1 VPFLLVFIGSGLGG
15 MARHGVG
22 LLSLRWFGPN
32 FPFGTLAINIVGS
45 ALMGLVVGVFAK
57 LNLPQQSV
65 RLFLTT
71 GILGGFTTFSTFSLD
86 TVALWERGRSLA
98 AAGYVLASVVVSLA
112 AMVATMTLVRR
123 LG

>member
-1 VPFLLVFIGSGLGG
+1 MPFLLVVIGSGLGG

-32 FPFGTLAINIVGS
+32 FPFGALAINIVGS

-86 TVALWERGRSLA
+86 TVALSEPA
-98 AAGYVLASVVVSLA
+98 AAWPRPAICWPASWS
-112 AMVATMTLVRR
+112 RSPPWSR
-123 LG
+123 P